1 MNRTSTLL
9 SRFSIACLALLP
21 LLVCLNPLAADEPA
35 SGDAYAAFVRESTSS
50 AKNAA
55 SERLRRVEEAKAA
68 FRDNGQQPRP
78 DEGGNQVGRQA
89 GGQERRQ
96 ADSRETTRAALL
108 AVYDAN
114 GNGLLDADE
123 FARIRND
130 RILASKPSS
139 PSVVRWKQMQ
149 EQITANKKLS
159 EEEKSRILESIRVRI
174 VEEEKKNKDRRDK

>member
-1 MNRTSTLL
+1 MNRTLTLL
-9 SRFSIACLALLP
+9 SHAGAAWLALLP
-21 LLVCLNPLAADEPA
+21 LLVCLNPLAADEPT
-35 SGDAYAAFVRESTSS
+35 SGDAYAAFVKESTSS

-55 SERLRRVEEAKAA
+55 SERLRRGEEARAA
-68 FRDNGQQPRP
+68 FRDHGRRPRP
-78 DEGGNQVGRQA
+78 DEGGNRAGRQA

-96 ADSRETTRAALL
+96 ADSREAARTALL

-123 FARIRND
+123 LARIRND
-130 RILASKPSS
+130 RILASRPSS

-159 EEEKSRILESIRVRI
+159 EEEKSRILESIRLRI
-174 VEEEKKNKDRRDK
+174 DEEEKKSKDRRDK

>member
-21 LLVCLNPLAADEPA
+21 LLVCLNPLAADEPT

-78 DEGGNQVGRQA
+78 DEGGNQVRRQA

-96 ADSRETTRAALL
+96 TDSRATAHAALL
-108 AVYDAN
+108 VVYDAN

-123 FARIRND
+123 LARVRND

-149 EQITANKKLS
+149 ERIAANKKLS

-174 VEEEKKNKDRRDK
+174 DEEEKKSKDRRDK